1 MDDQMGIKWKDI
13 FSERGITLVEIIAS
27 IAILSLIILTF
38 VPIFTQSMRSSK
50 AASDMLD
57 STYLAQTVMENV
69 YQLTTEYQFN
79 EAVNH
84 VDEMTFIGSQD
95 DWYQYVQYK
104 DGTYI
109 ELLIEKPDD
118 ELSNVLVKVYA
129 DDTKS
134 KLEAQM
140 ETIYRW
146 E

>member
-1 MDDQMGIKWKDI
+1 MGVKWKDI

-84 VDEMTFIGSQD
+84 VDEMTFIGSKD

-118 ELSNVLVKVYA
+118 ELSHVLVKVYA

>member
-1 MDDQMGIKWKDI
+1 MDDRMESKFKHF

-38 VPIFTQSMRSSK
+38 VPVFAQSMRSSK
-50 AASDMLD
+50 VASDMLD
-57 STYLAQTVMENV
+57 STYLAQTVMEKV
-69 YQLTTEYQFN
+69 YQLSADYPFN

-84 VDEMTFIGSQD
+84 VDEMTFLGSKD

-104 DGTYI
+104 DGAYI
-109 ELLIEKPDD
+109 ELLIEEPED
-118 ELSNVLVKVYA
+118 ELSNVLVKVYS
-129 DDTKS
+129 DDSKS